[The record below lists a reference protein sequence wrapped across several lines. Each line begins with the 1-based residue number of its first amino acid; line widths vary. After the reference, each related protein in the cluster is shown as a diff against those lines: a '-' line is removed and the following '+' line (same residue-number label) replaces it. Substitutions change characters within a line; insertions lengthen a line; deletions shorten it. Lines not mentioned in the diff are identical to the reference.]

1 MSQACKI
8 LEMSNLIQEHSI
20 ALNINMAK
28 EKILTEEERQRK
40 ETLKRRMFY
49 FLAIFDA
56 LLLIYLVIQIFL
68 LF

>member
-1 MSQACKI
+1 M
-8 LEMSNLIQEHSI
+8 LLIII